1 MSVETYPLNT
11 APIID
16 QSRIQRV
23 ANAMYQL
30 GMLPQPFQVSS
41 MFTS

>member
-16 QSRIQRV
+16 QSRVQRV